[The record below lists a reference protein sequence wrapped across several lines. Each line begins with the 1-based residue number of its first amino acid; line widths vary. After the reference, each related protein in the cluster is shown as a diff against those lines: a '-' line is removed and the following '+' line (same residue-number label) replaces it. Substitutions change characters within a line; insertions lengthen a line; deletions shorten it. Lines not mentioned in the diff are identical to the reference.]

1 MVNIRPTCEV
11 GISKLWPMSL
21 SRPTGTNS
29 VVLKMKAARARA
41 ITLSQLPLRVS
52 EVLSMGRSVP
62 EQGADGQVPRP
73 SPRTT
78 ENAPDARVRG
88 GDVRWM
94 VVIGI
99 GGNCRIPR
107 FYAGTPCA
115 ARPPGAPATFPE
127 RWDGSGSIRQAIIS
141 PQGARPCSTKPAS
154 R

>member
-62 EQGADGQVPRP
+62 EQGRTGRSRDPRHARRKT
-73 SPRTT
+73 PRTQ
-78 ENAPDARVRG
+78 
-88 GDVRWM
+88 
-94 VVIGI
+94 
-99 GGNCRIPR
+99 
-107 FYAGTPCA
+107 
-115 ARPPGAPATFPE
+115 
-127 RWDGSGSIRQAIIS
+127 GSGAAMCVGWSL
-141 PQGARPCSTKPAS
+141 
-154 R
+154 